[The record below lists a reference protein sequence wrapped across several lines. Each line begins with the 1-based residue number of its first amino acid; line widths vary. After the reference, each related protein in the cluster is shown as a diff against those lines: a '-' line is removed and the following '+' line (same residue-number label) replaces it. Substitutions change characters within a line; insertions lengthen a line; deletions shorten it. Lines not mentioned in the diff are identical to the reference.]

1 MRKPPP
7 NVLDLPLH
15 ERALMALEAAV
26 EGVMEEHARAGR
38 PVYVM
43 RDDKLV
49 EISAEELRKL
59 YPDYNRQAP

>member
-1 MRKPPP
+1 MKKPSP

-38 PVYVM
+38 SVFVM
-43 RDDKLV
+43 RDGNVV
-49 EISAEELRKL
+49 EISAEELRTL
-59 YPDYNRQAP
+59 YPDYNRQEP